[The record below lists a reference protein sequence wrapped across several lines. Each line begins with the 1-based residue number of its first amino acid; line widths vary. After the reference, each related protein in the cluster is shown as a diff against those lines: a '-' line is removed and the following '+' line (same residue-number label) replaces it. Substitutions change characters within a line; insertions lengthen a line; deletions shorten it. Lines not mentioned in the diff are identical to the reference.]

1 MLGFA
6 DVSVKSTS
14 VGNTLVLTKL
24 SWFIRSM
31 RVHLMFWGFLMLVS
45 GLVQCVPCYAM
56 MALFISFYKRDKI
69 SVVKWIV
76 STTP

>member
-24 SWFIRSM
+24 SWFFR
-31 RVHLMFWGFLMLVS
+31 HLMFWGFLMLVI
-45 GLVQCVPCYAM
+45 GLVQCVPHYAI

-76 STTP
+76 SATP